1 MCKSEGLGKAKR
13 LVSWK
18 EQRPLELEPE
28 GTRIDHIAVLG
39 VKQMPFLLE
48 HVQYMLKPV
57 HVSTKYTSHKLSSYQ
72 KFSLRLRYEI
82 TVNILCT
89 N

>member
-1 MCKSEGLGKAKR
+1 MGKAKR

-28 GTRIDHIAVLG
+28 GTNIDHIAVLG
-39 VKQMPFLLE
+39 AKQMLFLQE
-48 HVQYMLKPV
+48 HVQCMLKPV
-57 HVSTKYTSHKLSSYQ
+57 QVRTKYTSHKLSSCQ
-72 KFSLRLRYEI
+72 KVSLRLHYEI

-89 N
+89 KYIFMN